1 MRWLRD
7 FLREELSP
15 YAGRGAQVARMV
27 VAASLAM
34 VINMTFKIPFGA
46 FAALYALILS
56 REHPLSTLQA
66 AKTIVVWFS
75 FSAAYVVVGAIV
87 FSGEP
92 VLRIT
97 WVLGSLF
104 LIFFAMKAM
113 TNYTAAARFGYLL
126 VITIPVWDEHISAQQ
141 KVDLTLWAVAGISFA
156 TGITVVI
163 EFIYARL
170 NPVDVVSA
178 ALVERLQAIAWLL
191 RLRSKGTESVDTER
205 NIARLTILGTSHM
218 RQDLLRSSYSPETT
232 QQMGS
237 VIALVGRLVDLAAIL
252 PHFSAEISDVK
263 PERLDLLAER
273 IEAASQCVLGGN
285 MESPPAA
292 PYGADTVTMVP
303 ILVEMERTALLL
315 LEVLGGSEVVTG
327 YHPAPQ
333 QERHSRPFF
342 VPDAFT
348 NPEHVKFAIRG
359 ALAAS
364 LCYLTYNLIGWSG
377 ISTSVTTCFVT
388 ALSTIGASRQKQIL
402 RFGGAIV
409 GGVILGFGAQALV
422 LPAIDSIAGFL
433 VVFVAV
439 STLAAWI
446 ATSGPRLS
454 YFGVQIAVAFYL
466 INLAEFKFQT
476 SLSVARDRV
485 VGILLGLIAMW
496 VVFDQLWG
504 ASAAVEMERR
514 FVAVLRLMA
523 KLMRAPVSAE
533 SGVAIAETY
542 SLREMIGTSFE
553 AVRQNADGVI
563 LEFGRTRERGIALR
577 NHVLDWQ
584 LRMRE
589 ICTLRVTLLKYR
601 LRLPGFDLPDPV
613 RRAQMEFDAQT
624 AQRFEALG
632 DLVSGKIAPGQAKK
646 STPPDQG
653 LQMLNRVLREEE
665 TVAAAPALLTFTALV
680 SRFDSALA
688 SLERD
693 MQLQSK
699 AAMP

>member
-1 MRWLRD
+1 M
-7 FLREELSP
+7 
-15 YAGRGAQVARMV
+15 ARMV

-34 VINMTFKIPFGA
+34 VINMTFQIPFGA

-75 FSAAYVVVGAIV
+75 VSAAYVVIGAIV

-92 VLRIT
+92 VLRVT

-104 LIFFAMKAM
+104 LIFFAMRAM

-156 TGITVVI
+156 TAITVVI

-170 NPVDVVSA
+170 TPVDVVTT
-178 ALVERLQAIAWLL
+178 ALVERLQAIAQLL
-191 RLRSKGTESVDTER
+191 RLRSKGAGSVDAER
-205 NIARLTILGTSHM
+205 KLARLTILGTSHM

-237 VIALVGRLVDLAAIL
+237 AIALVGRLVDLAAIL
-252 PHFSAEISDVK
+252 PHFSAEIGDVK
-263 PERLDLLAER
+263 PERLNLLADR
-273 IEAASQCVLGGN
+273 IEATSQCVLGRN
-285 MESPPAA
+285 MECPPTA
-292 PYGADTVTMVP
+292 PYDADMATVVP

-315 LEVLGGSEVVTG
+315 KEVLGGSESVTG

-333 QERHSRPFF
+333 QERLARPFF

-348 NPEHVKFAIRG
+348 NPEYVKFAIRG
-359 ALAAS
+359 GLAAS

-377 ISTSVTTCFVT
+377 ISTSVTTCLVT

-433 VVFVAV
+433 VAFVAV
-439 STLAAWI
+439 STLSAWI

-466 INLAEFKFQT
+466 INLAEF
-476 SLSVARDRV
+476 
-485 VGILLGLIAMW
+485 
-496 VVFDQLWG
+496 
-504 ASAAVEMERR
+504 
-514 FVAVLRLMA
+514 
-523 KLMRAPVSAE
+523 
-533 SGVAIAETY
+533 
-542 SLREMIGTSFE
+542 
-553 AVRQNADGVI
+553 
-563 LEFGRTRERGIALR
+563 
-577 NHVLDWQ
+577 
-584 LRMRE
+584 
-589 ICTLRVTLLKYR
+589 
-601 LRLPGFDLPDPV
+601 
-613 RRAQMEFDAQT
+613 
-624 AQRFEALG
+624 
-632 DLVSGKIAPGQAKK
+632 
-646 STPPDQG
+646 
-653 LQMLNRVLREEE
+653 
-665 TVAAAPALLTFTALV
+665 
-680 SRFDSALA
+680 
-688 SLERD
+688 
-693 MQLQSK
+693 
-699 AAMP
+699 